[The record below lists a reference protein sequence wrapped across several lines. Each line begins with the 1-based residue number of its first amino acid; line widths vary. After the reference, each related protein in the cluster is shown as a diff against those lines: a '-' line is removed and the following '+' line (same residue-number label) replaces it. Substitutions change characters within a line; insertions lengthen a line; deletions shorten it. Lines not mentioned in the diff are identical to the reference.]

1 MEIRR
6 GDVFL
11 ANLDP
16 VMGHEQG
23 GRRPVVIVQN
33 DAVNHVLDTVLVAPL
48 TANLQAANFLLT
60 VTLPAA
66 ETGLARDSVALLFQ
80 IRTLDK
86 RRLQRKLAHLSEQFL
101 WQMDAAIRLAFDV

>member
-23 GRRPVVIVQN
+23 GRRPVVVVQN
-33 DAVNHVLDTVLVAPL
+33 DVVNPILDTVLVAPL

-60 VTLPAA
+60 VTLPAS

-86 RRLQRKLAHLSEQFL
+86 RRLERKLAHLSERFFR
-101 WQMDAAIRLAFDV
+101 QMNAAIRLAFDV

>member
-1 MEIRR
+1 MEIRK

-23 GRRPVVIVQN
+23 GRRPVVVVQN
-33 DAVNHVLDTVLVAPL
+33 DVVNPILDTVLVAPL

-86 RRLQRKLAHLSEQFL
+86 RRLERKLVHLSERFL
-101 WQMDAAIRLAFDV
+101 RQMDAAIRLAFDV